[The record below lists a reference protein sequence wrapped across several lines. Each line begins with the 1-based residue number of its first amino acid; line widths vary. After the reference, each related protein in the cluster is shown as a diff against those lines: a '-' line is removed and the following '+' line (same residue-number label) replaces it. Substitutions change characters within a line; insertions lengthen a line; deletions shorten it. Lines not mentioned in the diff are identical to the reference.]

1 MIVSQVVYM
10 PVVVRCDHPRVS
22 RILIRTNLAS
32 TPMLTKVGD
41 TSPLTPR
48 PWFRRFHQDH
58 H

>member
-10 PVVVRCDHPRVS
+10 PVVVRCDHPRMS

-48 PWFRRFHQDH
+48 P
-58 H
+58 